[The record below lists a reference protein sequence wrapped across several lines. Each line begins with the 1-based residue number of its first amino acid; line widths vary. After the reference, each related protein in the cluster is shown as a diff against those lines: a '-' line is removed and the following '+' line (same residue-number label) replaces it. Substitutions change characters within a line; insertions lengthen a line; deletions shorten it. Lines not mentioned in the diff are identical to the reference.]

1 MADYMFP
8 TNTPPMPPEVL
19 DAIADSGPGPF
30 IGAMEGGM
38 QAFASAHAGGG
49 MAAAGD
55 AFMST
60 MHDHCAN
67 GDVPGMTPETF
78 DTFADAFTEIAGP
91 GLMTMPADASAADMA
106 EVFQNAAEVMMP
118 EGVDMPPEMGDMFG
132 NMADIC
138 DGLDDCGPH
147 ELGGEFGPEMQDGCV
162 AGEPSTLPEGDFAP
176 PTDFVE
182 ADPEGVGVAGDDLA
196 PPPVEADPEG
206 VGVAGDDLAPPPG
219 VDPAAA
225 APLDPAAPPGFDP
238 AAAAPLD
245 PAAPPGLDPAAAIDP
260 GDPAAVLGGAIGGE
274 GESPAA
280 GAGLDNAA
288 DTAIGAAIDSATD
301 QGLAEGQPDAATPV
315 DAPDDVVVVE
325 DVPEDDAAPEDVSPV

>member
-1 MADYMFP
+1 MADYMLP
-8 TNTPPMPPEVL
+8 TNMAPLPAGL
-19 DAIADSGPGPF
+19 FDAFPDSGPGPF
-30 IGAMEGGM
+30 IEAMESGM
-38 QAFASAHAGGG
+38 QSFAAAFEGGG

-60 MHDHCAN
+60 MHDHCAA

-78 DTFADAFTEIAGP
+78 DTFADAFTDVAGP

-132 NMADIC
+132 NMADVC

-147 ELGGEFGPEMQDGCV
+147 ELGEEFGPEMPEGFV
-162 AGEPSTLPEGDFAP
+162 AGDPSTLPEGDFAP
-176 PTDFVE
+176 PPVP
-182 ADPEGVGVAGDDLA
+182 ADPEGLMRGDGDDLA
-196 PPPVEADPEG
+196 PPAPPEAPP
-206 VGVAGDDLAPPPG
+206 AGDGMNIMD
-219 VDPAAA
+219 DAAA
-225 APLDPAAPPGFDP
+225 DA
-238 AAAAPLD
+238 
-245 PAAPPGLDPAAAIDP
+245 
-260 GDPAAVLGGAIGGE
+260 LGGAIGGE
-274 GESPAA
+274 ADAA
-280 GAGLDNAA
+280 GAGLDGEEHDHDHNVA

-325 DVPEDDAAPEDVSPV
+325 DVPEDDAAPDDVSPV

>member
-8 TNTPPMPPEVL
+8 TNTTPMPPDVL
-19 DAIADSGPGPF
+19 DAFADSGPGPF
-30 IGAMEGGM
+30 IGAMESGM
-38 QAFASAHAGGG
+38 QAFAAAFEGGG

-60 MHDHCAN
+60 MHDHCAA

-78 DTFADAFTEIAGP
+78 DTFADAFTDVAGP

-132 NMADIC
+132 NMADVC

-147 ELGGEFGPEMQDGCV
+147 ELGEEFGPEMPEGFV
-162 AGEPSTLPEGDFAP
+162 AGDPSTLPEGDFAP
-176 PTDFVE
+176 P
-182 ADPEGVGVAGDDLA
+182 PEDVVGDDA
-196 PPPVEADPEG
+196 PPPVEAGLGGEG
-206 VGVAGDDLAPPPG
+206 TPPGAPPAGDGMNILD
-219 VDPAAA
+219 DAAA
-225 APLDPAAPPGFDP
+225 D
-238 AAAAPLD
+238 
-245 PAAPPGLDPAAAIDP
+245 
-260 GDPAAVLGGAIGGE
+260 VLGGAIGGE

-280 GAGLDNAA
+280 PPNVA
-288 DTAIGAAIDSATD
+288 DTAIGAAIDSAAD

-325 DVPEDDAAPEDVSPV
+325 DVPEDDSGPEDLTPSI

>member
-8 TNTPPMPPEVL
+8 TNTPPMPPDVL
-19 DAIADSGPGPF
+19 DAFADSGPGPF
-30 IGAMEGGM
+30 VGAMESGM
-38 QAFASAHAGGG
+38 QAFADAFEGGG
-49 MAAAGD
+49 DMAAAGD

-78 DTFADAFTEIAGP
+78 DTFADAFTDVAGP

-132 NMADIC
+132 NMADVC

-147 ELGGEFGPEMQDGCV
+147 ELGGEFGPEMPDGFV
-162 AGEPSTLPEGDFAP
+162 AGDPSTLPEGDFAP
-176 PTDFVE
+176 P
-182 ADPEGVGVAGDDLA
+182 PEDVAGDDLA

-206 VGVAGDDLAPPPG
+206 VGVAGD
-219 VDPAAA
+219 
-225 APLDPAAPPGFDP
+225 
-238 AAAAPLD
+238 
-245 PAAPPGLDPAAAIDP
+245 
-260 GDPAAVLGGAIGGE
+260 PAAVLGGAIGGE
-274 GESPAA
+274 ADAA
-280 GAGLDNAA
+280 GAVLDNAA

-325 DVPEDDAAPEDVSPV
+325 DVPEDDAAPDDVSPV

>member
-8 TNTPPMPPEVL
+8 TNTPPMPPDVL
-19 DAIADSGPGPF
+19 DAFADSGPGPF
-30 IGAMEGGM
+30 IGAMESGM
-38 QAFASAHAGGG
+38 QSFAAAFEGGG

-60 MHDHCAN
+60 MHDHCAA

-78 DTFADAFTEIAGP
+78 DTFADAFTDIAGP

-132 NMADIC
+132 NMADIF
-138 DGLDDCGPH
+138 DEHDCGPH
-147 ELGGEFGPEMQDGCV
+147 ELGEEFGPEMPDGFV
-162 AGEPSTLPEGDFAP
+162 AGDPSTLPEGDFAP
-176 PTDFVE
+176 PPV
-182 ADPEGVGVAGDDLA
+182 DPAA
-196 PPPVEADPEG
+196 PVEADPEG
-206 VGVAGDDLAPPPG
+206 VGVAGD
-219 VDPAAA
+219 
-225 APLDPAAPPGFDP
+225 
-238 AAAAPLD
+238 
-245 PAAPPGLDPAAAIDP
+245 
-260 GDPAAVLGGAIGGE
+260 PAAVLGGAIGGE
-274 GESPAA
+274 ADAA

-325 DVPEDDAAPEDVSPV
+325 DVPEDDAAPDDVSPV

>member
-1 MADYMFP
+1 
-8 TNTPPMPPEVL
+8 
-19 DAIADSGPGPF
+19 
-30 IGAMEGGM
+30 MESGM
-38 QAFASAHAGGG
+38 QAFAAAFEGGG

-60 MHDHCAN
+60 MHDHCAA

-78 DTFADAFTEIAGP
+78 DTFADAFTDVAGP

-147 ELGGEFGPEMQDGCV
+147 ELGGEFGPEMPDGFV
-162 AGEPSTLPEGDFAP
+162 AGDPSTLPEGDFAP
-176 PTDFVE
+176 P
-182 ADPEGVGVAGDDLA
+182 PEDVAGDDLA

-206 VGVAGDDLAPPPG
+206 VGVAGD
-219 VDPAAA
+219 
-225 APLDPAAPPGFDP
+225 
-238 AAAAPLD
+238 
-245 PAAPPGLDPAAAIDP
+245 
-260 GDPAAVLGGAIGGE
+260 PAAVLGGAIGGE
-274 GESPAA
+274 ADAA

-325 DVPEDDAAPEDVSPV
+325 DVPEDDAAPDDVSPV

>member
-8 TNTPPMPPEVL
+8 TNMPPMPPDVL
-19 DAIADSGPGPF
+19 DAFADSGPGPF
-30 IGAMEGGM
+30 IGAMESGM
-38 QAFASAHAGGG
+38 QSFAAAFEGGG

-60 MHDHCAN
+60 MHDHCAA

-78 DTFADAFTEIAGP
+78 DTFADAFTDIAGP

-132 NMADIC
+132 NMADVC

-147 ELGGEFGPEMQDGCV
+147 ELGEEFGPEMPEGFV
-162 AGEPSTLPEGDFAP
+162 AGDPSTLPEGDFAP
-176 PTDFVE
+176 P
-182 ADPEGVGVAGDDLA
+182 PEDVAGDDA

-206 VGVAGDDLAPPPG
+206 VGGA
-219 VDPAAA
+219 
-225 APLDPAAPPGFDP
+225 
-238 AAAAPLD
+238 
-245 PAAPPGLDPAAAIDP
+245 

-274 GESPAA
+274 ADAA

-288 DTAIGAAIDSATD
+288 DTAIGAAIDSAAD

-325 DVPEDDAAPEDVSPV
+325 DVPEDDSGPEDLTPSI

>member
-1 MADYMFP
+1 
-8 TNTPPMPPEVL
+8 
-19 DAIADSGPGPF
+19 
-30 IGAMEGGM
+30 MEGGM
-38 QAFASAHAGGG
+38 QAFADAFEGGG
-49 MAAAGD
+49 DMAAAGD

-78 DTFADAFTEIAGP
+78 DTFADAFTDVAGP

-132 NMADIC
+132 NMADVC

-147 ELGGEFGPEMQDGCV
+147 ELGGEFGPEMPDGFV
-162 AGEPSTLPEGDFAP
+162 AGDPSTLPEGDFAP
-176 PTDFVE
+176 P
-182 ADPEGVGVAGDDLA
+182 PEDVAGDDA

-206 VGVAGDDLAPPPG
+206 VGVA
-219 VDPAAA
+219 
-225 APLDPAAPPGFDP
+225 
-238 AAAAPLD
+238 
-245 PAAPPGLDPAAAIDP
+245 

-280 GAGLDNAA
+280 PPNVA
-288 DTAIGAAIDSATD
+288 DTAIGAAIDSAAD

-325 DVPEDDAAPEDVSPV
+325 DVPEDDAAPDDVSPV

>member
-8 TNTPPMPPEVL
+8 TNTPPMPPDVL
-19 DAIADSGPGPF
+19 DAFADSGPGPF
-30 IGAMEGGM
+30 IGAMESGM
-38 QAFASAHAGGG
+38 QSFAAAFEGGG

-60 MHDHCAN
+60 MHDHCAA

-106 EVFQNAAEVMMP
+106 EVFQTAAEVMMP

-132 NMADIC
+132 NMADVC

-147 ELGGEFGPEMQDGCV
+147 ELGEEFGPEMPDGFV
-162 AGEPSTLPEGDFAP
+162 AGDPSTLPEGDFAP
-176 PTDFVE
+176 PPV
-182 ADPEGVGVAGDDLA
+182 DPAA
-196 PPPVEADPEG
+196 PVEADPEG
-206 VGVAGDDLAPPPG
+206 VGVAGGDLAPP
-219 VDPAAA
+219 
-225 APLDPAAPPGFDP
+225 APPGAPPAGDGMNILDD
-238 AAAAPLD
+238 AAAD
-245 PAAPPGLDPAAAIDP
+245 
-260 GDPAAVLGGAIGGE
+260 VLGGAIGGE

-280 GAGLDNAA
+280 PPNVA

-325 DVPEDDAAPEDVSPV
+325 DVPEDDAAPDDVSPV

>member
-1 MADYMFP
+1 MVDYMFP
-8 TNTPPMPPEVL
+8 TNTPPMPPDVL
-19 DAIADSGPGPF
+19 DAFADSGPGPF

-38 QAFASAHAGGG
+38 QAFAAAFEGGG

-60 MHDHCAN
+60 MHDHCAA

-78 DTFADAFTEIAGP
+78 DTFADAFTDVAGP
-91 GLMTMPADASAADMA
+91 GLMTMPADASAADVA
-106 EVFQNAAEVMMP
+106 EVFQNAADVMMP

-132 NMADIC
+132 NMADVC

-147 ELGGEFGPEMQDGCV
+147 ELGEEFGPEMPDGFV
-162 AGEPSTLPEGDFAP
+162 AGDPSTLPEGDFAP
-176 PTDFVE
+176 PPV
-182 ADPEGVGVAGDDLA
+182 DPAA
-196 PPPVEADPEG
+196 PVEADPEG
-206 VGVAGDDLAPPPG
+206 VGVAGDDLAPP
-219 VDPAAA
+219 
-225 APLDPAAPPGFDP
+225 APPG
-238 AAAAPLD
+238 
-245 PAAPPGLDPAAAIDP
+245 APPAGDGMNIMDDAAD
-260 GDPAAVLGGAIGGE
+260 VLGGAIGGE

-280 GAGLDNAA
+280 PPNVA

-325 DVPEDDAAPEDVSPV
+325 DVPEDDAAPDDVSPV

>member
-1 MADYMFP
+1 
-8 TNTPPMPPEVL
+8 
-19 DAIADSGPGPF
+19 
-30 IGAMEGGM
+30 MESGM
-38 QAFASAHAGGG
+38 QAFAAAFEGGG

-78 DTFADAFTEIAGP
+78 DTFADAFTDVAGP

-132 NMADIC
+132 NMADVC

-147 ELGGEFGPEMQDGCV
+147 ELGGEFGPEMPDGFV
-162 AGEPSTLPEGDFAP
+162 AGDPSTLPEGDFAP
-176 PTDFVE
+176 P
-182 ADPEGVGVAGDDLA
+182 PEDVAGDDLA
-196 PPPVEADPEG
+196 PPPQSEASPIG
-206 VGVAGDDLAPPPG
+206 PS
-219 VDPAAA
+219 
-225 APLDPAAPPGFDP
+225 
-238 AAAAPLD
+238 
-245 PAAPPGLDPAAAIDP
+245 P

-274 GESPAA
+274 ADAA

-325 DVPEDDAAPEDVSPV
+325 DVPEDDAAPDDVSPV

>member
-1 MADYMFP
+1 MAYMFP
-8 TNTPPMPPEVL
+8 TDTTPLPPAL
-19 DAIADSGPGPF
+19 FDAFADSGPGPF
-30 IGAMEGGM
+30 VGAMESGM
-38 QAFASAHAGGG
+38 QSFAAAFEGGG

-60 MHDHCAN
+60 MHDHCAA

-78 DTFADAFTEIAGP
+78 DTFADAFTDVAGP

-106 EVFQNAAEVMMP
+106 EVFQTAAEVMMP

-132 NMADIC
+132 NMADVC

-147 ELGGEFGPEMQDGCV
+147 ELGEEFGPEMPDGFV
-162 AGEPSTLPEGDFAP
+162 AGDPSTLPEGDFAP
-176 PTDFVE
+176 P
-182 ADPEGVGVAGDDLA
+182 
-196 PPPVEADPEG
+196 PVEANLDGEG
-206 VGVAGDDLAPPPG
+206 TPPGAPPAGDGMNILD
-219 VDPAAA
+219 DAAA
-225 APLDPAAPPGFDP
+225 D
-238 AAAAPLD
+238 
-245 PAAPPGLDPAAAIDP
+245 
-260 GDPAAVLGGAIGGE
+260 VLGGAIGGE

-280 GAGLDNAA
+280 PPNVA

-325 DVPEDDAAPEDVSPV
+325 DVPEDDAAPDDVSPV

>member
-8 TNTPPMPPEVL
+8 TNTTPMPPDVL
-19 DAIADSGPGPF
+19 DAFADSGPGPF

-38 QAFASAHAGGG
+38 QAFAAAFEGGG

-60 MHDHCAN
+60 MHDHCAA

-78 DTFADAFTEIAGP
+78 DTFADAFTDIAGP

-132 NMADIC
+132 NMADVC

-147 ELGGEFGPEMQDGCV
+147 ELGEEFGPEMPDGFV
-162 AGEPSTLPEGDFAP
+162 AGDPSTLPEGDFAP
-176 PTDFVE
+176 P
-182 ADPEGVGVAGDDLA
+182 PEDVAGDDA

-206 VGVAGDDLAPPPG
+206 VGVA
-219 VDPAAA
+219 
-225 APLDPAAPPGFDP
+225 
-238 AAAAPLD
+238 
-245 PAAPPGLDPAAAIDP
+245 

-280 GAGLDNAA
+280 PPNVA
-288 DTAIGAAIDSATD
+288 DTAIGAAIDSAAD

-325 DVPEDDAAPEDVSPV
+325 DVPEDDAAPDDVSPV

>member
-8 TNTPPMPPEVL
+8 TNTPPMPPDVL
-19 DAIADSGPGPF
+19 DAFADSGPGPF
-30 IGAMEGGM
+30 VGAMESGM
-38 QAFASAHAGGG
+38 QAFADAFEGGG
-49 MAAAGD
+49 DMAAAGD

-91 GLMTMPADASAADMA
+91 GLMTLPAEASAADMA
-106 EVFQNAAEVMMP
+106 EVFQTAAEVMMP

-132 NMADIC
+132 NMADIF
-138 DGLDDCGPH
+138 DEHDCGPH
-147 ELGGEFGPEMQDGCV
+147 ELGEEFGPEMPDGFV
-162 AGEPSTLPEGDFAP
+162 AGDPSTLPEGDF
-176 PTDFVE
+176 
-182 ADPEGVGVAGDDLA
+182 A

-206 VGVAGDDLAPPPG
+206 VGVAGDDLAPP
-219 VDPAAA
+219 
-225 APLDPAAPPGFDP
+225 APPGAPPAGDGMNIMDD
-238 AAAAPLD
+238 AAAD
-245 PAAPPGLDPAAAIDP
+245 
-260 GDPAAVLGGAIGGE
+260 VLGGAIGGE

-280 GAGLDNAA
+280 PPNVA
-288 DTAIGAAIDSATD
+288 DTAIGAAIDSAAD

-325 DVPEDDAAPEDVSPV
+325 DVPEDDAAPDDVSPV

>member
-1 MADYMFP
+1 
-8 TNTPPMPPEVL
+8 
-19 DAIADSGPGPF
+19 
-30 IGAMEGGM
+30 MESGM
-38 QAFASAHAGGG
+38 QAFAAAFEGGG

-60 MHDHCAN
+60 MHDHCAA

-78 DTFADAFTEIAGP
+78 DTFADAFTDIAGP

-147 ELGGEFGPEMQDGCV
+147 ELGGEFGPEMPDGFV
-162 AGEPSTLPEGDFAP
+162 AGDPSTLPEGDFAP
-176 PTDFVE
+176 PADFVE

-196 PPPVEADPEG
+196 PPPVEADPAG
-206 VGVAGDDLAPPPG
+206 VGVA
-219 VDPAAA
+219 
-225 APLDPAAPPGFDP
+225 
-238 AAAAPLD
+238 
-245 PAAPPGLDPAAAIDP
+245 

-274 GESPAA
+274 ADAA

-288 DTAIGAAIDSATD
+288 DTAIGAAIDSAAD

-325 DVPEDDAAPEDVSPV
+325 DVPEDDSAPEDVSPV

>member
-8 TNTPPMPPEVL
+8 TNTTPMPPDVL
-19 DAIADSGPGPF
+19 DAFADSGPGPF
-30 IGAMEGGM
+30 IGAMESGM
-38 QAFASAHAGGG
+38 QAFAAAFEGGG

-60 MHDHCAN
+60 MHDHCAA

-78 DTFADAFTEIAGP
+78 DTFADAFTDVAGP

-106 EVFQNAAEVMMP
+106 EVFQNAADVMMP

-147 ELGGEFGPEMQDGCV
+147 ELGGEFGPEMPDGFV
-162 AGEPSTLPEGDFAP
+162 AGDPSTLPEGDFAP
-176 PTDFVE
+176 P
-182 ADPEGVGVAGDDLA
+182 PEDVVGDDA
-196 PPPVEADPEG
+196 PPPVEADLDGEG
-206 VGVAGDDLAPPPG
+206 TPPGAPPAGDGMNILD
-219 VDPAAA
+219 DAAA
-225 APLDPAAPPGFDP
+225 D
-238 AAAAPLD
+238 
-245 PAAPPGLDPAAAIDP
+245 
-260 GDPAAVLGGAIGGE
+260 VLGGAIGGE

-280 GAGLDNAA
+280 PPNVA
-288 DTAIGAAIDSATD
+288 DTAIGAAIDSAAD

-325 DVPEDDAAPEDVSPV
+325 DVPEDDAAPDDVSPV

>member
-8 TNTPPMPPEVL
+8 TNTPPMPPDVL
-19 DAIADSGPGPF
+19 DAFADSGPGPF
-30 IGAMEGGM
+30 VGAMESGM
-38 QAFASAHAGGG
+38 QAFADAFEGGG
-49 MAAAGD
+49 DMAAAGD

-78 DTFADAFTEIAGP
+78 DTFADAFTDVAGP

-132 NMADIC
+132 NMADVC

-147 ELGGEFGPEMQDGCV
+147 ELGEEFGPEMPDGFV
-162 AGEPSTLPEGDFAP
+162 AGDPSTLPEGDFAP
-176 PTDFVE
+176 P
-182 ADPEGVGVAGDDLA
+182 PEDVAGDDA
-196 PPPVEADPEG
+196 PPPVEADLDGEG
-206 VGVAGDDLAPPPG
+206 TPPGAPPAGDGMNILD
-219 VDPAAA
+219 DAAA
-225 APLDPAAPPGFDP
+225 D
-238 AAAAPLD
+238 
-245 PAAPPGLDPAAAIDP
+245 
-260 GDPAAVLGGAIGGE
+260 VLGGAIGGE
-274 GESPAA
+274 ADAA

-301 QGLAEGQPDAATPV
+301 QGLAEGQPNAATPV

-325 DVPEDDAAPEDVSPV
+325 DVPEDDAAPDDVSPV

>member
-8 TNTPPMPPEVL
+8 TNTPPMPPDVL
-19 DAIADSGPGPF
+19 DAFADSGPGPF

-38 QAFASAHAGGG
+38 QAFADAFEGGG
-49 MAAAGD
+49 DMAAAGD

-60 MHDHCAN
+60 MHDHCAA

-78 DTFADAFTEIAGP
+78 DTFADAFTDVAGP

-132 NMADIC
+132 NMADVC

-147 ELGGEFGPEMQDGCV
+147 ELGGEFGPEMPEGFV
-162 AGEPSTLPEGDFAP
+162 AGDPNTLPEGDFAP
-176 PTDFVE
+176 PADFVE
-182 ADPEGVGVAGDDLA
+182 ADPDGEGTPPEAPPAPPEAPPAGDGMNIL
-196 PPPVEADPEG
+196 
-206 VGVAGDDLAPPPG
+206 DD
-219 VDPAAA
+219 AAA
-225 APLDPAAPPGFDP
+225 D
-238 AAAAPLD
+238 
-245 PAAPPGLDPAAAIDP
+245 
-260 GDPAAVLGGAIGGE
+260 VLGGAIGGE

-280 GAGLDNAA
+280 PPNVA

-301 QGLAEGQPDAATPV
+301 QGLAEGQPDDARPV

-325 DVPEDDAAPEDVSPV
+325 DVQEDDAAPDDVSPV

>member
-8 TNTPPMPPEVL
+8 TNTTPMPPDVL
-19 DAIADSGPGPF
+19 DAFADSGPGPF
-30 IGAMEGGM
+30 TGAMESGM
-38 QAFASAHAGGG
+38 QAFAAAFEGGG

-60 MHDHCAN
+60 MHDHCAA

-78 DTFADAFTEIAGP
+78 DTFADAFTDVAGP

-106 EVFQNAAEVMMP
+106 EVFQTAAEVMMP

-147 ELGGEFGPEMQDGCV
+147 ELGGEFGPEMPDGFV
-162 AGEPSTLPEGDFAP
+162 AGDPSTLPEGDFAP
-176 PTDFVE
+176 PADFVE

-196 PPPVEADPEG
+196 PPPV
-206 VGVAGDDLAPPPG
+206 
-219 VDPAAA
+219 
-225 APLDPAAPPGFDP
+225 DPAAPVEGTPPGAPPAGDGMNILDD
-238 AAAAPLD
+238 AAAD
-245 PAAPPGLDPAAAIDP
+245 
-260 GDPAAVLGGAIGGE
+260 VLGGAIGGE

-280 GAGLDNAA
+280 PPNVA
-288 DTAIGAAIDSATD
+288 DTAIGAAIDSAAD

-325 DVPEDDAAPEDVSPV
+325 DVPEDDAAPDDVSPV

>member
-19 DAIADSGPGPF
+19 DAFADSGPGPF

-78 DTFADAFTEIAGP
+78 DTFADAFTDVAGP
-91 GLMTMPADASAADMA
+91 GLMTMPADASAADVA

-147 ELGGEFGPEMQDGCV
+147 ELGGEFGPEMPDGFV
-162 AGEPSTLPEGDFAP
+162 AGDPSTLPEGDFAP
-176 PTDFVE
+176 PPVE

-206 VGVAGDDLAPPPG
+206 VGVAGD
-219 VDPAAA
+219 
-225 APLDPAAPPGFDP
+225 
-238 AAAAPLD
+238 
-245 PAAPPGLDPAAAIDP
+245 
-260 GDPAAVLGGAIGGE
+260 PAAVLGGAIGGE
-274 GESPAA
+274 ADAA

-288 DTAIGAAIDSATD
+288 DTAIGAAIDSAAD

-325 DVPEDDAAPEDVSPV
+325 DVPEDDAAPDDVSPV

>member
-19 DAIADSGPGPF
+19 DAFADSGPGPF
-30 IGAMEGGM
+30 IGAMESGM
-38 QAFASAHAGGG
+38 QAFAAAFEGGG

-60 MHDHCAN
+60 MHDHCAA

-78 DTFADAFTEIAGP
+78 DTFADAFTDVAGP

-132 NMADIC
+132 NMADVC

-147 ELGGEFGPEMQDGCV
+147 ELGGEFGPEMPDGFV
-162 AGEPSTLPEGDFAP
+162 AGDPSTLPEGDFAP
-176 PTDFVE
+176 P
-182 ADPEGVGVAGDDLA
+182 PEDVAGDDLA

-206 VGVAGDDLAPPPG
+206 VGVAGD
-219 VDPAAA
+219 
-225 APLDPAAPPGFDP
+225 
-238 AAAAPLD
+238 
-245 PAAPPGLDPAAAIDP
+245 
-260 GDPAAVLGGAIGGE
+260 PAAVLGGAIGGE
-274 GESPAA
+274 ADAA

-325 DVPEDDAAPEDVSPV
+325 DVPEDDATPDDVSPV

>member
-8 TNTPPMPPEVL
+8 NDTTPLPAGL
-19 DAIADSGPGPF
+19 FDAFAGGDPGPF
-30 IGAMEGGM
+30 IGAMESGM
-38 QAFASAHAGGG
+38 QSFAAAFEGGG

-60 MHDHCAN
+60 MHDHCAA

-106 EVFQNAAEVMMP
+106 EVFQDAAEVMMP
-118 EGVDMPPEMGDMFG
+118 EGMEIFPEMGDMFG
-132 NMADIC
+132 NMADVC

-147 ELGGEFGPEMQDGCV
+147 ELGEEFGPEMPEGFVPGD
-162 AGEPSTLPEGDFAP
+162 PSTLPEGDFAP
-176 PTDFVE
+176 PLGVDS
-182 ADPEGVGVAGDDLA
+182 AALDPNA
-196 PPPVEADPEG
+196 PPGVDPTEAAPLDPN
-206 VGVAGDDLAPPPG
+206 APPG

-225 APLDPAAPPGFDP
+225 APLDPNAPPGVDP

-245 PAAPPGLDPAAAIDP
+245 PNAPPGVDPAALDP
-260 GDPAAVLGGAIGGE
+260 GDPAAVLGEAIGGE
-274 GESPAA
+274 ADAA
-280 GAGLDNAA
+280 GAGLDGEEHDHDHNAA
-288 DTAIGAAIDSATD
+288 DTAIGAAMDSATD
-301 QGLAEGQPDAATPV
+301 QGLAEGQPDDARPV

-325 DVPEDDAAPEDVSPV
+325 DVPEDDAAPDDVSPV

>member
-8 TNTPPMPPEVL
+8 TNTTPMPPDVL
-19 DAIADSGPGPF
+19 DAFADSGPGPF
-30 IGAMEGGM
+30 VGAMESGM
-38 QAFASAHAGGG
+38 QAFAAAFEGGG

-60 MHDHCAN
+60 MHDHCAA

-78 DTFADAFTEIAGP
+78 DTFADAFTDVAGP
-91 GLMTMPADASAADMA
+91 GLMTMPAEASAADMA

-147 ELGGEFGPEMQDGCV
+147 ELGGEFGPEMPDGFV
-162 AGEPSTLPEGDFAP
+162 AGDPSTLPEGDFAP
-176 PTDFVE
+176 P
-182 ADPEGVGVAGDDLA
+182 PEDVVGDDA
-196 PPPVEADPEG
+196 PPPVEADLDGEG
-206 VGVAGDDLAPPPG
+206 TPPGAPPAGDGMNILD
-219 VDPAAA
+219 DAAA
-225 APLDPAAPPGFDP
+225 D
-238 AAAAPLD
+238 
-245 PAAPPGLDPAAAIDP
+245 
-260 GDPAAVLGGAIGGE
+260 VLGGAIGGE

-280 GAGLDNAA
+280 PPNVA

-301 QGLAEGQPDAATPV
+301 QGLAEGQPDDARPV

-325 DVPEDDAAPEDVSPV
+325 DVPEDDAAPDDVSPV

>member
-8 TNTPPMPPEVL
+8 TNTTPMPPDVL
-19 DAIADSGPGPF
+19 DAFADSGPGPF

-38 QAFASAHAGGG
+38 QAFAAAFEGGG

-60 MHDHCAN
+60 MHDHCAA

-78 DTFADAFTEIAGP
+78 DTFADAFTDIAGP

-106 EVFQNAAEVMMP
+106 EVFQTAADIMMP

-147 ELGGEFGPEMQDGCV
+147 ELGGEFGPEMPDGFV
-162 AGEPSTLPEGDFAP
+162 AGDPSTLPEGDFAP
-176 PTDFVE
+176 P
-182 ADPEGVGVAGDDLA
+182 PEDVAGDDA

-206 VGVAGDDLAPPPG
+206 VRVAGD
-219 VDPAAA
+219 PA
-225 APLDPAAPPGFDP
+225 D
-238 AAAAPLD
+238 
-245 PAAPPGLDPAAAIDP
+245 
-260 GDPAAVLGGAIGGE
+260 VLGGAIGGE
-274 GESPAA
+274 ADAA

-288 DTAIGAAIDSATD
+288 DTAIGAAIDSAAD

-325 DVPEDDAAPEDVSPV
+325 DVPEDDAAPDDVSPV

>member
-8 TNTPPMPPEVL
+8 TNTTPMPPDVL
-19 DAIADSGPGPF
+19 DAFADSGPGPF
-30 IGAMEGGM
+30 VGAMESGM
-38 QAFASAHAGGG
+38 QAFAAAFEGGG

-78 DTFADAFTEIAGP
+78 DTFADAFTDVAGP
-91 GLMTMPADASAADMA
+91 GLMTMPADASAGDMA

-132 NMADIC
+132 NMADIF
-138 DGLDDCGPH
+138 DEHDCGPH
-147 ELGGEFGPEMQDGCV
+147 ELGEEFGPEMPDGFV
-162 AGEPSTLPEGDFAP
+162 AGDPSTLPEGDFAP
-176 PTDFVE
+176 P
-182 ADPEGVGVAGDDLA
+182 PEDVAGDDA

-206 VGVAGDDLAPPPG
+206 VGVA
-219 VDPAAA
+219 
-225 APLDPAAPPGFDP
+225 
-238 AAAAPLD
+238 
-245 PAAPPGLDPAAAIDP
+245 

-280 GAGLDNAA
+280 PPNVA
-288 DTAIGAAIDSATD
+288 DTAIGAAIDSAAD

-325 DVPEDDAAPEDVSPV
+325 DVPEDDAAPDDVSPV

>member
-1 MADYMFP
+1 MADYMLP
-8 TNTPPMPPEVL
+8 TNMAPLPAGL
-19 DAIADSGPGPF
+19 FDAFPDSGPGPF
-30 IGAMEGGM
+30 IEAMESGM
-38 QAFASAHAGGG
+38 QSFAGAFEGGG

-60 MHDHCAN
+60 MHDHCAA

-132 NMADIC
+132 NMADVC

-147 ELGGEFGPEMQDGCV
+147 ELGEEFGPEMPEGFV
-162 AGEPSTLPEGDFAP
+162 AGDPSTLPEGDFAP
-176 PTDFVE
+176 PPVP
-182 ADPEGVGVAGDDLA
+182 ADPEGLMRGDGDDLA
-196 PPPVEADPEG
+196 PPAPPEAPP
-206 VGVAGDDLAPPPG
+206 AGDGMNIMD
-219 VDPAAA
+219 DAA
-225 APLDPAAPPGFDP
+225 
-238 AAAAPLD
+238 
-245 PAAPPGLDPAAAIDP
+245 
-260 GDPAAVLGGAIGGE
+260 AAVLGGAIGGE

-280 GAGLDNAA
+280 PPNVA
-288 DTAIGAAIDSATD
+288 DTAIGAAIDSAAD

-325 DVPEDDAAPEDVSPV
+325 DVPEDDAAPDDVSPV